1 MGYKLKPDYS
11 ALSKEDNTLQS
22 RRLGV
27 ICRFRIKTVASA
39 KSTKYHKSQ
48 VPEVP
53 STTSTKYH
61 KYPVPQVASTT
72 STMSNTLEKLC
83 VQWRDFKENAN
94 ELFKT
99 LREDQDFTDVTL
111 VSEDGDLEVDSHKL
125 ILTGASPVF

>member
-1 MGYKLKPDYS
+1 MGYRLKPDYS
-11 ALSKEDNTLQS
+11 ASSKEDNTLQS

-39 KSTKYHKSQ
+39 KSTKYHKYQ

-53 STTSTKYH
+53 
-61 KYPVPQVASTT
+61 STT

-94 ELFKT
+94 ELFGT
-99 LREDQDFTDVTL
+99 LRKDQDFTDVTL